1 MHRLIV
7 ILLLVLVPLQGSWA
21 LVAHYSEHAHPAG
34 GKTTLVGASHDVTT
48 AHSESESSERG
59 HGSLPSGHDHC
70 HLAGFVGVTASFLP
84 VALLASRPV
93 PADIDSRYLSHA
105 TPPPEPP
112 QWSALA

>member
-1 MHRLIV
+1 MRRLIV

-21 LVAHYSEHAHPAG
+21 LVAHYSEHVHAAG
-34 GKTTLVGASHDVTT
+34 TQTTLVGASDDVATT
-48 AHSESESSERG
+48 HTGSDSSERG

-70 HLAGFVGVTASFLP
+70 HLAGFVGVTASFMP

-93 PADIDSRYLSHA
+93 SADIDSRYRSHA

-112 QWSALA
+112 QWSSLA

>member
-1 MHRLIV
+1 MRRLIV

-21 LVAHYSEHAHPAG
+21 VVAHYSEHAHLAG
-34 GKTTLVGASHDVTT
+34 AKATLVGASHDFATGQSG
-48 AHSESESSERG
+48 SEPSERG

-70 HLAGFVGVTASFLP
+70 HLAGFVGVTASFMP

-93 PADIDSRYLSHA
+93 PADIDSRYRSHA
-105 TPPPEPP
+105 TPPLEPP

>member
-48 AHSESESSERG
+48 AHSESESSERD
-59 HGSLPSGHDHC
+59 HGSLPSGHDPS